1 MKIKINIQLILSLLN
16 MEFTKKDNLPD
27 LVFTRY
33 LYIKEEVCIALLVS
47 ILNKSDDAIFWAYE
61 FYYSGFKHEFF
72 NLIWKIYYDFFAT
85 LNPAFE
91 VYLLKKH
98 KEWLNTNGENSDCR
112 DKLVSSIIQ
121 TLLFRPFNTDMFLLR
136 NICEKFDI
144 DISYT
149 KEITTLDDLKDN
161 MIQWV
166 SNTDLRSI
174 AQWILNLNNN
184 KIKLV
189 DIYDICLDIFNNL
202 TKSKLMKEFISDL
215 NLNIT
220 PNIIL
225 LSKIITL
232 FSNKAKLKKGKNM
245 YISVDSEDIIQY
257 KTIIGDNNI
266 LAYQILKKA
275 CICGIDDFKHLSLFK
290 LTRNKYNLQEIYWYH
305 WEYYVSFS
313 PIWLK
318 RIQQF
323 GGYRDYSKRQLL
335 FVEKPDDILLQE
347 FYKLYGLEPDEQK
360 LDIQNKSI
368 QPIEKIYD
376 WKWFNNKYKKNGIF
390 EIYEEE
396 LEEFD
401 IDGLIY

>member
-1 MKIKINIQLILSLLN
+1 
-16 MEFTKKDNLPD
+16 MEFYNKVKKTDMPGSD

-33 LYIKEEVCIALLVS
+33 LYIKEEVRIALLVS
-47 ILNKSDDAIFWAYE
+47 ILNKSDDAIFWGYE
-61 FYYSGFKHEFF
+61 LYYSGFKDEFF
-72 NLIWKIYYDFFAT
+72 NLIWKIYYDFFVT

-98 KEWLNTNGENSDCR
+98 KEWLRENGDSQ

-149 KEITTLDDLKDN
+149 KEITNIDDLKDN

-166 SNTDLRSI
+166 FNKDLRSI
-174 AQWILNLNNN
+174 AQWILNVNTN

-189 DIYDICLDIFNNL
+189 DVYDICLDIFNNL
-202 TKSKLMKEFISDL
+202 TKSKLMKEFDSAL
-215 NLNIT
+215 TLNININ

-225 LSKIITL
+225 LSKIVTL
-232 FSNKAKLKKGKNM
+232 FSDKAELKKGKNM
-245 YISVDSEDIIQY
+245 YISVEPEDIIQY
-257 KTIIGDNNI
+257 KTIVGNNDI

-290 LTRNKYNLQEIYWYH
+290 LTRNKYNLQETYWYH
-305 WEYYVSFS
+305 WEYHASFS

-318 RIQQF
+318 RIKQF
-323 GGYRDYSKRQLL
+323 GGYRDYSNRQLL
-335 FVEKPDDILLQE
+335 FVKKPDDILLQE
-347 FYKLYGLEPDEQK
+347 FYKLYGLEPDEGP

-401 IDGLIY
+401 IEMLTY

>member
-1 MKIKINIQLILSLLN
+1 
-16 MEFTKKDNLPD
+16 MEFYNKVTDDLKELPSSD

-33 LYIKEEVCIALLVS
+33 LYIKEEVRIALLVS
-47 ILNKSDDAIFWAYE
+47 ILNKSDDAIFWGYE
-61 FYYSGFKHEFF
+61 LYHSGFKHEFF
-72 NLIWKIYYDFFAT
+72 NLIWKIYYDLFAT

-98 KEWLNTNGENSDCR
+98 KEWLKENGDSQ
-112 DKLVSSIIQ
+112 DKFVSSIIQ

-144 DISYT
+144 DVSYT
-149 KEITTLDDLKDN
+149 KEITNIDELKDN

-166 SNTDLRSI
+166 SNKDLRSI
-174 AQWILNLNNN
+174 AQWILNVN
-184 KIKLV
+184 KNIIKLV

-202 TKSKLMKEFISDL
+202 TKSKLMKEFESVL
-215 NLNIT
+215 SSLSSLTLNININ

-225 LSKIITL
+225 LSKIVTL
-232 FSNKAKLKKGKNM
+232 FSNSKKGKNM
-245 YISVDSEDIIQY
+245 YISVDPEDIIQY
-257 KTIIGDNNI
+257 KTIVGNNDI

-275 CICGIDDFKHLSLFK
+275 CICGINDFKHLSLFK
-290 LTRNKYNLQEIYWYH
+290 LTRNKYNLQETYWYH
-305 WEYYVSFS
+305 WEYHASFS

-323 GGYRDYSKRQLL
+323 GGYRDYSNRQLL
-335 FVEKPDDILLQE
+335 FVKKPDDILLQE
-347 FYKLYGLEPDEQK
+347 FYKLYGLEPDEQS
-360 LDIQNKSI
+360 LSIQNKSI

-396 LEEFD
+396 LEEFN

>member
-1 MKIKINIQLILSLLN
+1 
-16 MEFTKKDNLPD
+16 MEFYNKVKKTDDLKELTSSD

-47 ILNKSDDAIFWAYE
+47 MLNKSDDAIFWAYE
-61 FYYSGFKHEFF
+61 LYYSGFKHEFF

-98 KEWLNTNGENSDCR
+98 KEWLNTNGETDDSQ

-121 TLLFRPFNTDMFLLR
+121 DLLFRPFNSDMFLLR
-136 NICEKFDI
+136 NICEKFDV

-149 KEITTLDDLKDN
+149 KEITNIDDLKDN

-166 SNTDLRSI
+166 SNKDLRSI

-202 TKSKLMKEFISDL
+202 TKSKLMKEFDYALSDL
-215 NLNIT
+215 SLNIN

-232 FSNKAKLKKGKNM
+232 FSNSKKGKNI
-245 YISVDSEDIIQY
+245 YISVDPEDIIQY
-257 KTIIGDNNI
+257 KTIVGNNDI

-290 LTRNKYNLQEIYWYH
+290 LARNKYNLQETYWYH
-305 WEYYVSFS
+305 WEYYASFS

-318 RIQQF
+318 RIKQF
-323 GGYRDYSKRQLL
+323 GGYRDYSNRQLL
-335 FVEKPDDILLQE
+335 FVKKPDDILLQE
-347 FYKLYGLEPDEQK
+347 FYKLYGLEPDESP

-396 LEEFD
+396 LEEFN

>member
-1 MKIKINIQLILSLLN
+1 
-16 MEFTKKDNLPD
+16 MEFTKNDDFIPGSD

-33 LYIKEEVCIALLVS
+33 LYIKEEVRIALLVS
-47 ILNKSDDAIFWAYE
+47 ILNKSDDAIFWGYE
-61 FYYSGFKHEFF
+61 LYYSGFKDEFF

-98 KEWLNTNGENSDCR
+98 KEWLRENDSQ

-121 TLLFRPFNTDMFLLR
+121 TLLFRPFNTDMFILR

-144 DISYT
+144 DISYI
-149 KEITTLDDLKDN
+149 KEITNIDDLKDN

-166 SNTDLRSI
+166 SNKDLRSI
-174 AQWILNLNNN
+174 AQWILNVNQN

-189 DIYDICLDIFNNL
+189 DVYDICLDIFNNP
-202 TKSKLMKEFISDL
+202 TKCKLMNKFVSAL
-215 NLNIT
+215 SALTLNIN
-220 PNIIL
+220 PNIML

-232 FSNKAKLKKGKNM
+232 LSDKAELKKGKNF
-245 YISVDSEDIIQY
+245 YISVDPEDIIQY
-257 KTIIGDNNI
+257 KTIVGNNDI

-275 CICGIDDFKHLSLFK
+275 CICGINDFKHLSLFK
-290 LTRNKYNLQEIYWYH
+290 LTRNKYNLQETYWYH

-318 RIQQF
+318 RIKQF
-323 GGYRDYSKRQLL
+323 GGYRDYSNRQLL
-335 FVEKPDDILLQE
+335 FVKKPDDILLQE
-347 FYKLYGLEPDEQK
+347 FYKLYGLEPDEQS

-396 LEEFD
+396 LEEFN
-401 IDGLIY
+401 IDGLTY

>member
-1 MKIKINIQLILSLLN
+1 
-16 MEFTKKDNLPD
+16 MEFYNKVKKTDDLKQMPSSD

-47 ILNKSDDAIFWAYE
+47 VLNQSDDAIFWAYE
-61 FYYSGFKHEFF
+61 LYYSGFKHEFF

-98 KEWLNTNGENSDCR
+98 KEWLNTNGETDDSQ
-112 DKLVSSIIQ
+112 DKFVSSIIQ
-121 TLLFRPFNTDMFLLR
+121 DLLFRPFNSDMFLLR
-136 NICEKFDI
+136 NICEKFDV

-149 KEITTLDDLKDN
+149 KEITNIDDLKDN

-166 SNTDLRSI
+166 SNKDLRSI
-174 AQWILNLNNN
+174 AQWILNVNNN

-202 TKSKLMKEFISDL
+202 RKSKLMKEFDSALSDL
-215 NLNIT
+215 SLNIN

-225 LSKIITL
+225 LSKIVTL
-232 FSNKAKLKKGKNM
+232 FSNSKKGKNI
-245 YISVDSEDIIQY
+245 YISVDPEDIIQY
-257 KTIIGDNNI
+257 KTIVGNNDI

-290 LTRNKYNLQEIYWYH
+290 LTRNKYNLQETYWYH
-305 WEYYVSFS
+305 WEYYASFC

-318 RIQQF
+318 RIKQF
-323 GGYRDYSKRQLL
+323 GGYRDYSNRQLL
-335 FVEKPDDILLQE
+335 FVKTPDDILLQE
-347 FYKLYGLEPDEQK
+347 FYKLYGLEPDEGP
-360 LDIQNKSI
+360 LNIQNKSI

-396 LEEFD
+396 LEEFN

>member
-1 MKIKINIQLILSLLN
+1 

-27 LVFTRY
+27 LVFTQY

-61 FYYSGFKHEFF
+61 LYYSGFKHEFF

-98 KEWLNTNGENSDCR
+98 KEWLNTNGENSDCQ

-161 MIQWV
+161 MLQWV

-174 AQWILNLNNN
+174 AQWILNVNNN

-189 DIYDICLDIFNNL
+189 DIYDICLNIFNNL
-202 TKSKLMKEFISDL
+202 TKSKLMKEFDYALSDL
-215 NLNIT
+215 NLNINA
-220 PNIIL
+220 NIIL

-232 FSNKAKLKKGKNM
+232 FSNEAKLKKGKNM
-245 YISVDSEDIIQY
+245 YISVDPEDIIQY
-257 KTIIGDNNI
+257 KSIVGNNDVV
-266 LAYQILKKA
+266 AYQILKKV

-290 LTRNKYNLQEIYWYH
+290 LTRNKYNLQETYWYH
-305 WEYYVSFS
+305 WEYYASFS

-318 RIQQF
+318 RIKQF
-323 GGYRDYSKRQLL
+323 GGYRNYSTQELL
-335 FVEKPDDILLQE
+335 FVKKPDDILLQE

-401 IDGLIY
+401 IDGLTY

>member
-1 MKIKINIQLILSLLN
+1 
-16 MEFTKKDNLPD
+16 MEFTKNDEIFTIKLLGSD

-33 LYIKEEVCIALLVS
+33 LYIKEEVRIALLVS

-61 FYYSGFKHEFF
+61 LYYSGFKHEFF
-72 NLIWKIYYDFFAT
+72 NLIWKIYYDFFVT

-98 KEWLNTNGENSDCR
+98 KEWLRENDDNQ

-121 TLLFRPFNTDMFLLR
+121 DLLFRPFNSDMFILR

-144 DISYT
+144 DISYV
-149 KEITTLDDLKDN
+149 KEITNIDDLKNN

-166 SNTDLRSI
+166 SNKDLRSI
-174 AQWILNLNNN
+174 AQWILNVNKN

-202 TKSKLMKEFISDL
+202 TKSKLMKEFVSAL
-215 NLNIT
+215 NLNIN

-232 FSNKAKLKKGKNM
+232 FSNSKKGKNI
-245 YISVDSEDIIQY
+245 YISVDPEDIIQY
-257 KTIIGDNNI
+257 KTIVGNNDI
-266 LAYQILKKA
+266 AAYQILKKA

-290 LTRNKYNLQEIYWYH
+290 LTRNKYNLQETYWYH
-305 WEYYVSFS
+305 WEYHASFS

-323 GGYRDYSKRQLL
+323 GGYRDYSNRQLL
-335 FVEKPDDILLQE
+335 FVKKPDDILLQE
-347 FYKLYGLEPDEQK
+347 FYKLYGLEPDEGS

-390 EIYEEE
+390 EVYEEE
-396 LEEFD
+396 LEEFN
-401 IDGLIY
+401 IDSLTY

>member
-1 MKIKINIQLILSLLN
+1 
-16 MEFTKKDNLPD
+16 MEFYNKVKKTDDLKELTSSD

-47 ILNKSDDAIFWAYE
+47 VLNKSDDAIFWAYE
-61 FYYSGFKHEFF
+61 LYYSGFKHEFF

-98 KEWLNTNGENSDCR
+98 KEWLNTNGETDDSQ

-121 TLLFRPFNTDMFLLR
+121 DLLFRPFNSDMFLLR
-136 NICEKFDI
+136 NICEKFDV

-149 KEITTLDDLKDN
+149 KEITNIDDLKDN

-166 SNTDLRSI
+166 SNKDLRSI
-174 AQWILNLNNN
+174 AQWILNVNNN

-202 TKSKLMKEFISDL
+202 TKSKLMKEFDYALISAL
-215 NLNIT
+215 TLNIN

-232 FSNKAKLKKGKNM
+232 FSNSKKGKNI
-245 YISVDSEDIIQY
+245 YISVDPEDIIQY
-257 KTIIGDNNI
+257 KTIVGNNDI
-266 LAYQILKKA
+266 LAYQILKKT

-290 LTRNKYNLQEIYWYH
+290 LARHKYNLQETYWYH
-305 WEYYVSFS
+305 WEYYASFC

-318 RIQQF
+318 RIKQF
-323 GGYRDYSKRQLL
+323 GGYRDYSNRQLL
-335 FVEKPDDILLQE
+335 FVKKPDDILLQE

>member
-1 MKIKINIQLILSLLN
+1 

-27 LVFTRY
+27 LVFTQY

-61 FYYSGFKHEFF
+61 LYYSGFKHEFF

-98 KEWLNTNGENSDCR
+98 KEWLNTNGENSDCQ

-161 MIQWV
+161 MLQWV

-174 AQWILNLNNN
+174 AQWILNVNNN

-189 DIYDICLDIFNNL
+189 DIYDICLNIFNNL
-202 TKSKLMKEFISDL
+202 TKSKLMKEFDYALII
-215 NLNIT
+215 NINA
-220 PNIIL
+220 NIIL

-232 FSNKAKLKKGKNM
+232 FSNEAKLKKGKNM
-245 YISVDSEDIIQY
+245 YISVDPEDIIQY
-257 KTIIGDNNI
+257 KSIVGNNDVV
-266 LAYQILKKA
+266 AYQILKKV

-290 LTRNKYNLQEIYWYH
+290 LTRNKYNLQETYWYH
-305 WEYYVSFS
+305 WEYYASFS

-318 RIQQF
+318 RIKQF
-323 GGYRDYSKRQLL
+323 GGYRNYSTQELL
-335 FVEKPDDILLQE
+335 FVKKPDDILLQE

-401 IDGLIY
+401 IDGLTY

>member
-1 MKIKINIQLILSLLN
+1 
-16 MEFTKKDNLPD
+16 MEFYNKVTDDLKELPSSD

-33 LYIKEEVCIALLVS
+33 LYIKEEVRIGLLVS
-47 ILNKSDDAIFWAYE
+47 ILNKSDDAIFWGYE
-61 FYYSGFKHEFF
+61 LYHSGFKHEFF

-98 KEWLNTNGENSDCR
+98 KEWLRENGDSQ
-112 DKLVSSIIQ
+112 DKFVSSIIQ

-136 NICEKFDI
+136 NICEKFDV

-149 KEITTLDDLKDN
+149 KEITNVDDLKDN

-166 SNTDLRSI
+166 FNKDLRSI
-174 AQWILNLNNN
+174 AQWILNVNKN

-202 TKSKLMKEFISDL
+202 TKSKLMKEFDSAL
-215 NLNIT
+215 TLNININ

-225 LSKIITL
+225 LSKIVTL
-232 FSNKAKLKKGKNM
+232 FSDKAELKKGKNM
-245 YISVDSEDIIQY
+245 YISVEPEDIIQY
-257 KTIIGDNNI
+257 KTIVGNNDI

-290 LTRNKYNLQEIYWYH
+290 LTRNKYNLQETYWYH
-305 WEYYVSFS
+305 WEYHASFS

-318 RIQQF
+318 RIKQF
-323 GGYRDYSKRQLL
+323 GGYRDYSNRQLL
-335 FVEKPDDILLQE
+335 FVKKPDDILLQE

-401 IDGLIY
+401 IEMLTY